1 MFFSYIE
8 RRMEIFFFLKYSTF
22 SQKIA
27 TASLQKASK
36 NIVNQ
41 NGIPGVYAD
50 GRWNLCYS
58 LCYKINKIVRAL

>member
-1 MFFSYIE
+1 MHGKFFS
-8 RRMEIFFFLKYSTF
+8 LKYSTF

-27 TASLQKASK
+27 TASLQKAST

-41 NGIPGVYAD
+41 NGIPGDYAA

-58 LCYKINKIVRAL
+58 LLQNK